1 MRFRSEKFAWIS
13 LALSLLEVLIVWG
26 GVALG
31 KIWPQYGWRWVGN
44 FPLNTFRFSA
54 AGSIIAAALGMFMD
68 SRRLFPL
75 LALLLALA
83 AMGICAVPLAA

>member
-31 KIWPQYGWRWVGN
+31 KIRPQYDWRWVGN
-44 FPLNTFRFSA
+44 VPLNTFRLSA
-54 AGSIIAAALGMFMD
+54 AGSVIAAALGMFMD
-68 SRRLFPL
+68 SRRFYAL
-75 LALLLALA
+75 LAMLLALA
-83 AMGICAVPLAA
+83 AMGICAVPFAA